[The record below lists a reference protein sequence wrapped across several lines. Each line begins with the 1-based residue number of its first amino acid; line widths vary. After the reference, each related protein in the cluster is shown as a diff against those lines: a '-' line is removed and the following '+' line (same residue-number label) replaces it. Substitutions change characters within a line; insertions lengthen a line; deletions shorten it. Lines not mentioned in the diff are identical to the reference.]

1 MKAWQ
6 IFRHALRQ
14 LTGNLKAAVSVSAL
28 PFALA
33 LISALILLGDILL
46 LTPEQMQ
53 LGTSSGQAGSDFGRI
68 LLAAVIFTVAFF
80 WTAVAWH
87 RFVLLGEIS
96 GWRPPFHGRRMAAYF
111 GKGLL
116 IGLIL
121 VIPAL
126 MLMFFITMLAANL
139 PAGLAPYTMLLVV
152 PAYLLIS
159 TIGLRLAT
167 ILPGV
172 ALGHQTSVI
181 DGLTASDGNGL
192 NFLGLVVILAL
203 ASLATDFIA
212 QFLAPIS
219 LGLMFVWCI
228 PAQWFLA
235 MLGLSILTTLYGHYI
250 EKRPLI

>member
-14 LTGNLKAAVSVSAL
+14 LTGNMKAAISVSAL
-28 PFALA
+28 PVALA
-33 LISALILLGDILL
+33 LISALILLGDILF

-53 LGTSSGQAGSDFGRI
+53 LRASSGQAVGDVGRSLI
-68 LLAAVIFTVAFF
+68 AVAIFSVAFF

-96 GWRPPFHGRRMAAYF
+96 GWRPPFHGGRMAAYF

-139 PAGLAPYTMLLVV
+139 PAGLAPYTMLLIV
-152 PAYLLIS
+152 PTYLLVS
-159 TIGLRLAT
+159 TIGLRFAT

-172 ALGHQTSVI
+172 ALGHQTSLI
-181 DGLTASDGNGL
+181 DGLNASDGNGL

-212 QFLAPIS
+212 QLLATIS
-219 LGLMFVWCI
+219 LGLMFAWYV
-228 PAQWFLA
+228 PTQWFLA